1 MSLDKDRFALVEA
14 YIKSDGYNCELLSV
28 ENNVTS
34 VTAVLKNESLEFGKE
49 YKVICN
55 SDLIAFMW
63 RVFSS

>member
-1 MSLDKDRFALVEA
+1 MNLDNDRFELVEQ
-14 YIKSDGYNCELLSV
+14 YIKAEGYGCELMSV

-34 VTAVLKNESLEFGKE
+34 VTAVLKNECLESGRE